1 MIEQL
6 AKELLLF
13 GYVPSENK
21 GHCDPCSV
29 QQLREGFLNPITYE
43 TCQRIAEAAT
53 RRNKG
58 EITDEEFEM
67 FKSDEKQLLDGWT
80 PMSYPSGNRRLNK
93 EAIPN
98 GLVMADLDHLE
109 DPVGVYERCVRR
121 MAEEGIVRLVHLTPS
136 TSSDR
141 KTGGLRIIFRQPE
154 GMDIVQAQA
163 WFYDQIW
170 GLPEKCKD
178 KCVKDLARI
187 SFLVPA
193 SYILFPEN
201 GVDGLDE
208 AFGDI
213 TPVSVT
219 AAPVHADS
227 SSTSAPEYTPSSTSA
242 TADKD
247 LFAECYKGV
256 AYEDI
261 VRELLYKLGGTP
273 QVGGRNNMVYN
284 LGVNL
289 RAITDNDETLLSRII
304 PTFGLPEDEWR
315 KTIHSA
321 CASDFPPL
329 VTSLTQQVLTHLKPG
344 VDVPDLPMPTKL
356 PKLIKLVLEPIP
368 EPYRPAVA
376 NAVLPAFATYLYN
389 VSFDYI
395 NGCTHEPALMHLLI
409 AHTSSGKSSIKDVIE
424 HITAPIRARSAAN
437 RARVQAWKDQAVAR
451 SANEHGPQR
460 PKDVVVQYVRPDMTS
475 AALIQ
480 LLHDADGRFLFS
492 VMDELELFD
501 KLKDQRASV
510 IKAAFD
516 CSEWGAE
523 RASTASPSLTPR
535 MRYNW
540 VASTTPGG
548 ARKYFGRNLTDGTLN
563 RLNISTIPQREIGAD
578 IPKFGKITEK
588 WDARLAPYI
597 ANLEKATGHVRCP
610 QADRLA
616 EALDRELKD
625 IAIATNDRTYETL
638 SFRANVIG
646 NRKAHVL
653 WIANG
658 CKWEKAI
665 EDFVRWSVHYD
676 LACKYRFFGEL
687 IARAEAEDNACIGRR
702 GPVNFIVELPDP
714 FTVDDLL
721 RKRAELGDPTD
732 ARHAKDQIGAWLR
745 RHLVE
750 LGTEPGTY
758 VKRRK

>member
-6 AKELLLF
+6 VKELLLF

-21 GHCDPCSV
+21 GHCDPCGV

-67 FKSDEKQLLDGWT
+67 FKSSEKLLLDSWT
-80 PMSYPSGNRRLNK
+80 PMSTPRGNRRSNK

-98 GLVMADLDHLE
+98 GLVMADLDHLD

-141 KTGGLRIIFRQPE
+141 TTGGLRIIFRQPE

-163 WFYDQIW
+163 WFYDQ
-170 GLPEKCKD
+170 LSDVPEECKD
-178 KCVKDLARI
+178 KHVKDFARI
-187 SFLVPA
+187 SFFTPP

-201 GVDGLDE
+201 GVDGLEE
-208 AFGDI
+208 AFADI

-219 AAPVHADS
+219 TPPEHVAASVTAVPEHTS
-227 SSTSAPEYTPSSTSA
+227 SSTTA
-242 TADKD
+242 TADD
-247 LFAECYKGV
+247 LPQEYMHTPYV
-256 AYEDI
+256 DI
-261 VRELLYKLGGTP
+261 VNALISKLGGTP
-273 QVGGRNNMVYN
+273 QPGQRNTRVHS
-284 LGVNL
+284 LAVNL
-289 RAITDNDETLLSRII
+289 RAITDNDEALLCSII
-304 PTFGLPEDEWR
+304 PNFGLPEEEWR

-321 CASDFPPL
+321 CRSDYPPL
-329 VTSLTQQVLTHLKPG
+329 VTRLTRQVLSELNP
-344 VDVPDLPMPTKL
+344 DVEVPELPMPTKL
-356 PKLIKLVLEPIP
+356 PKLIKLILEPIP
-368 EPYRPAVA
+368 ELYRPAVA
-376 NAVLPAFATYLYN
+376 NAVFPAFATYLYH

-409 AHTSSGKSSIKDVIE
+409 AQTSVGKSCIKDPIE
-424 HITAPIRARSAAN
+424 HITARIRARSVAN
-437 RARVQAWKDQAVAR
+437 RERVQEWKDKAVAR
-451 SANEHGPQR
+451 SANERGPQR
-460 PKDVVVQYVRPDMTS
+460 PKNVAVQYVRPDMTS
-475 AALIQ
+475 ASLIQ

-510 IKAAFD
+510 VKAAFD
-516 CSEWGAE
+516 CAEWGAE

-548 ARKYFGRNLTDGTLN
+548 ARKYFSRNLTDGTLN
-563 RLNISTIPQREIGAD
+563 RLNISTIPQQEIGA
-578 IPKFGKITEK
+578 PMPRFGKITEK
-588 WDARLAPYI
+588 WDAKLAKYLD
-597 ANLEKATGHVRCP
+597 NLEAATGHVRCP
-610 QADRLA
+610 QAERLA
-616 EALDRELKD
+616 AALDKELKD
-625 IAIATNDRTYETL
+625 IAVATNDRTYEGL
-638 SFRANVIG
+638 SFRANGIG
-646 NRKAHVL
+646 YRKAMVL
-653 WIANG
+653 WLANG
-658 CKWEKAI
+658 RVWEKAI

-676 LACKYRFFGEL
+676 LSCKYRFFGEA

-702 GPVNFIVELPDP
+702 GPVNFIAELPET

-721 RKRAELGDPTD
+721 RKRAEAGQPTD
-732 ARHAKDQIGAWLR
+732 AHHAKDQIGQWMR
-745 RHLVE
+745 RGLVE
-750 LGTEPGTY
+750 RGTDPGTY
-758 VKRRK
+758 VRCRRR